1 MSDFNNL
8 PFNKTCVFNSHIE
21 GSDTLVRTGTM
32 NNDILSIFNSI
43 LYACS
48 KKFIIN
54 TDENEKIKQIH
65 DFKDYIFNMYSETD
79 KFKLFNKL
87 FIDFIYNKLEQLYG
101 FLNED
106 LEEVDKDVKFIMNK
120 LLIDED
126 SIELY
131 KLITEIVPID
141 GFKKIYNITLKK
153 WTDNSV
159 DKFRNILL
167 KETIKYTSY
176 NDIFDEI
183 DKEKGD
189 FIKKSILILLDIIIN
204 IAKNNFT
211 QPQLPNIVDSEL
223 INFLSDKFE
232 YDIYFIDSKTRKP
245 FILKDQNILHIKSIV
260 ILSFDNKKFEIVGK
274 LLKNNKIQR
283 EFMPYDDVIKSINFY
298 LNKNKVRE
306 DVLEDFREDVQDD
319 FREDVRD
326 DIRDDIRDNIRE
338 DVPEDVRDDV
348 RDDVHDILEN

>member
-8 PFNKTCVFNSHIE
+8 PFNKTCVFNSYIE
-21 GSDTLVRTGTM
+21 GSDTLVRTGTI

-54 TDENEKIKQIH
+54 TDENEKIKQIY

-87 FIDFIYNKLEQLYG
+87 FNDFTYNKLEQLYG

-106 LEEVDKDVKFIMNK
+106 LDEVDKDVKFIMNK
-120 LLIDED
+120 LLIDEE

-131 KLITEIVPID
+131 KLITEIVPLE
-141 GFKKIYNITLKK
+141 GFKKIYNIILKK
-153 WTDNSV
+153 WTNNSIET
-159 DKFRNILL
+159 FRNILL
-167 KETIKYTSY
+167 KETVKYTGY

-183 DKEKGD
+183 SKEKGD

-211 QPQLPNIVDSEL
+211 QPQLPDVVDSEL

-232 YDIYFIDSKTRKP
+232 YDIYFIDSKSRKP

-274 LLKNNKIQR
+274 LLNNNKIQR
-283 EFMPYDDVIKSINFY
+283 EFMPYDDVVKSINFY
-298 LNKNKVRE
+298 LNKNNVKDDVHDDVQDDVHDDVRE
-306 DVLEDFREDVQDD
+306 DVH
-319 FREDVRD
+319 
-326 DIRDDIRDNIRE
+326 
-338 DVPEDVRDDV
+338 DDV
-348 RDDVHDILEN
+348 RDDVKDDVRDDIHEDTV